1 MQEER
6 FLKIGVRIV
15 YAAIVLVTLGVF
27 AVGYV
32 LLGYSRDLP
41 DVEQLANYEPP
52 VVTRLHAAD
61 GRLIAEYAKKKRIFV
76 PIKAIPK
83 KVVAAFLSAEDK
95 SFFTHPG
102 IDVKGIIRAAITNIM
117 NVGKGR
123 RLVGAS
129 TITQQ
134 VTKNFLLTSEVSIER
149 KVKEAILA
157 FRIEKAYDKSKILE
171 LYLNEIYL
179 GFGSY
184 GVASAA
190 LEYFNKSL
198 SELTVAEA
206 AYLAALPKAPANY
219 HPVRRTEAA
228 ISRRNW
234 VIGRMQEDG
243 AIAPEVAAEARSQPI
258 EVADRAE
265 TEFVRAGFFS
275 EDVRRELLE
284 RYGESGL
291 YSGGLTVRTTLD
303 PRLQEM
309 AVEAVRF
316 GLNAYDRRHGW
327 RGPIA
332 RLEVG
337 ADWPSDEWQDRLEK
351 FAIRSTPVGLGDWR
365 LALVLRLNEEEAQI
379 GFRDGTTGIIPIAEM
394 KWARDYRGVGARGPA
409 PKEPADVLGL
419 GFIVPVSRATADKD
433 GNPYPSDI
441 YRLEQIPAIQ
451 GALVAM
457 DPHTGRV
464 LAMVGG
470 YAEFSKDVNEFN
482 RASQGMRQPGS
493 AIKPFV
499 YLTALD
505 NGFTPSSLV
514 LDAPFV
520 IDQGGGLGKWKPQ
533 NYKKKFYG
541 PSTLRIGVEKSRNVM
556 TVRLAQS
563 IGMDQIAET
572 AQRFGIVDYMPRVLS
587 QALGAGETT
596 LLRLT
601 TAYAMLVNGGKGL
614 NATLIDRVQDR
625 DGRTIF
631 RHDSRPCEGCRTAR
645 WEEQPVPGIPDI
657 REQIADPRSVFQIV
671 SILEGAVQR
680 GTGKSLRVIG
690 KPLAGKTGT
699 TNESVDTWFMG
710 FSPDLVTGVWVGFDQ
725 PATLGKR
732 ETGARVAAPVF
743 REFMQQ
749 ALADQ
754 PATPFRVAPNV
765 TLVKVNATTGLPAK
779 RGAKGA
785 ITEVFKIGETPYT
798 NRNVVAGN
806 VPESMLTGGGDLGL
820 GTRGPSTGTGGLY

>member
-6 FLKIGVRIV
+6 ILRLGVRLT
-15 YAAIVLVTLGVF
+15 YAMMVCAGLAACGVAF
-27 AVGYV
+27 ALY
-32 LLGYSRDLP
+32 GYSKDLP
-41 DVEQLANYEPP
+41 GVEQLANYEPP

-76 PIKAIPK
+76 PMKAIPK

-95 SFFTHPG
+95 TFFSHPG
-102 IDVKGIIRAAITNIM
+102 IDLQGIIRATITNVM

-134 VTKNFLLTSEVSIER
+134 VTKNFLLTNEVSIER
-149 KVKEAILA
+149 KIKEAILA

-198 SELTVAEA
+198 DELTVAEA

-219 HPVRRTEAA
+219 HPIRRKDAA

-234 VIGRMQEDG
+234 VIGRMLEDR
-243 AIAPEVAAEARSQPI
+243 AIPFEVAADARSQPI
-258 EVADRAE
+258 VVADRAE
-265 TEFVRAGFFS
+265 TEFVQAGFFA
-275 EDVRRELLE
+275 EEIRRELLDRFGE
-284 RYGESGL
+284 RGL
-291 YSGGLTVRTTLD
+291 YAGGLTVRTTLD
-303 PRLQEM
+303 PKFQEM
-309 AVEAVRF
+309 AVRAVRS

-332 RLEVG
+332 RFDVDG
-337 ADWPSDEWQDRLEK
+337 AWPSEDWAERFKK
-351 FAIRSTPVGLGDWR
+351 FAVRSTPAGLQDWR
-365 LALVLRLNEEEAQI
+365 LALVLRLSEESAQV
-379 GFRDGTTGIIPIAEM
+379 GFSDGTTGLVPMAEM
-394 KWARDYRGVGARGPA
+394 KWARKHLGVESRGAS
-409 PKEPADVLGL
+409 PKEPSDVLAL
-419 GFIVPVSRATADKD
+419 GEIVPVSLIGQNKD
-433 GNPYPSDI
+433 GKAYPADT
-441 YRLEQIPAIQ
+441 YRLEQIPAVQ
-451 GALVAM
+451 GSMLVM

-470 YAEFSKDVNEFN
+470 FAEFVKEVNEFN
-482 RASQGMRQPGS
+482 RATQAMRQPGS

-514 LDAPFV
+514 LDAPVV
-520 IDQGGGLGKWKPQ
+520 IDQGANLGKWKPQ
-533 NYKKKFYG
+533 NYRGKFYG
-541 PSTLRIGVEKSRNVM
+541 PSTLRTGVEKSRNVM
-556 TVRLAQS
+556 TVRLAQR
-563 IGMDQIAET
+563 IGMDKIAET

-587 QALGAGETT
+587 QALGSGETT

-601 TAYAMLVNGGKGL
+601 RAYAMLVNGGKRI
-614 NATLIDRVQDR
+614 NATMIDRVQDR

-631 RHDSRPCEGCRTAR
+631 RHDARPCEGCRTAL
-645 WEEQPVPGIPDI
+645 WENQPVPAIPDT
-657 REQIADPRSVFQIV
+657 REQIADPRTAYQIV
-671 SILEGAVQR
+671 SFLEGVVLR
-680 GTGKSLRVIG
+680 GTGRSIRKVG

-699 TNESVDTWFMG
+699 TNESIDTWFMG
-710 FSPDLVTGVWVGFDQ
+710 FSPDLVVGVWAGFDK

-732 ETGARVAAPVF
+732 EAGSRVAAPLF
-743 REFMQQ
+743 REFMTE
-749 ALADQ
+749 ALADK

-765 TLVKVNATTGLPAK
+765 THIKVKYATGLPAK
-779 RGAKGA
+779 SSQKGV
-785 ITEVFKIGETPYT
+785 ITEVFKIGQTPYT
-798 NRNVVAGN
+798 NRDVVEDD
-806 VPESMLTGGGDLGL
+806 VPTETLVGGQGKPRG
-820 GTRGPSTGTGGLY
+820 GGPSTGTGGLY